1 MITIKEYVD
10 RMFRNIPENEQTI
23 GIKKE
28 IIENL
33 QEKVMDLMESGKAE
47 EDAINKAIVDFG
59 DFDEIL
65 SELSSQSSVETKVK
79 RLATAEEKY
88 RKTTNA
94 FLFSL
99 CGSAIIIALMVFIN
113 MYYSPQTIWFVYPV
127 FAVIW
132 WPLALFFSWIGRRAG
147 RQK

>member
-10 RMFRNIPENEQTI
+10 RMFRNIPENEQTRSI
-23 GIKKE
+23 RQE

-33 QEKVMDLMESGKAE
+33 QEKVMDLMEEGKAE

-65 SELSSQSSVETKVK
+65 SELSLETTGDPKFKHV
-79 RLATAEEKY
+79 TTSEEKY

-99 CGSAIIIALMVFIN
+99 CGSSIIIALMVFIN

>member
-23 GIKKE
+23 GIKQE

-79 RLATAEEKY
+79 RMATAEEKY

>member
-23 GIKKE
+23 GIKQE

>member
-23 GIKKE
+23 GIKQE

-33 QEKVMDLMESGKAE
+33 QEKVMDLMEGGKAE

-65 SELSSQSSVETKVK
+65 SELSSQSSVETNVK
-79 RLATAEEKY
+79 RMATAEEKY